1 MSTPKYYQFPNG
13 AQPLELSRYLTS
25 NGGQALQY
33 IARSC
38 RLDDESNKH
47 DDAADDLVKAVHFL
61 YDEIKRVGNE
71 RNLEKVRNL
80 FMAGADKNESKK
92 VPVSF
97 EGQKSIEVR
106 SGEAVKVCLGT
117 AYITESPISAEDWED
132 INSLDWHPAYG
143 APKTQA
149 YLTFEPK

>member
-47 DDAADDLVKAVHFL
+47 DDAADDLVKAIHFL

-92 VPVSF
+92 VPVFF

-106 SGEAVKVCLGT
+106 SGEPVKACLGT
-117 AYITESPISAEDWED
+117 AYIIDTPISEENWED

>member
-33 IARSC
+33 VARSC

-47 DDAADDLVKAVHFL
+47 NDAADDLVKAIHFL

-71 RNLEKVRNL
+71 RDLEKVRNL
-80 FMAGADKNESKK
+80 FKPEAGKDEPEKI
-92 VPVSF
+92 PVSF
-97 EGQKSIEVR
+97 EGPKSIEVR
-106 SGEAVKVCLGT
+106 AGEPVRACLGT
-117 AYITESPISAEDWED
+117 AHITDTPLSEESWEA

-143 APKTQA
+143 ASTIQA